1 MVGLEQET
9 KKQICTYDK
18 IQHYI
23 YRQNRSKIYSQN
35 KNNNNRNVINY
46 LGTEMMTEK
55 VDLLPEINDD

>member
-35 KNNNNRNVINY
+35 KNNNNRNVINS
-46 LGTEMMTEK
+46 EMMTEK
-55 VDLLPEINDD
+55 VDLLREINDD